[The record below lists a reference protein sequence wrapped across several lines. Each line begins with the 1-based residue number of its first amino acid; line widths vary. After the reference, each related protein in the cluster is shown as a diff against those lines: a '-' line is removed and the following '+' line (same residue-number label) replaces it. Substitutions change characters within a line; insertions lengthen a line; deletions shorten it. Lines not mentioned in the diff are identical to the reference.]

1 MNLAISSNNT
11 ANLQSS
17 SFSPSQ
23 QQALTAVIMSMV
35 AYCLQRMFSDM
46 LQSGNQPSNSPEP
59 PNDINPAPSSSPS
72 MPPSNPPSSAN
83 SGGQNGSGAGNGNG
97 NGNSGSNGS
106 DASRRGSSNGTETYN
121 GTSTT
126 TPTQSGTPTASSGT
140 PGMQGSAGSQAPL
153 PTGKVVTAP
162 PGVQN
167 KTIVVHKGEVF
178 DGKGQTYIGGPAL
191 GDGSQNEHQQP
202 LFVVEDGG
210 SLCNVHM
217 KGGGDGVHFI
227 GSGKMVNCVNE
238 DVSEDAVTID
248 GQGNREHDAGI
259 AGSSPQVGGRPKVE
273 IINCTF
279 KNASDKVVQDN
290 ASADVVMS
298 GDTVE
303 GAGKVFRTNGGH
315 TDIDTNLRVENCEF
329 NQVKEAVFRTDSPDS
344 TVTLANLTT
353 DAPNE
358 VIAPNASQ
366 ATGAKS
372 VGHKAYSG

>member
-1 MNLAISSNNT
+1 MNLAIPSSTT
-11 ANLQSS
+11 ASLQPS

-35 AYCLQRMFSDM
+35 AYCLQRMLSDM
-46 LQSGNQPSNSPEP
+46 LQAGNKPSNGPEP
-59 PNDINPAPSSSPS
+59 PNDINPTPSSSPS
-72 MPPSNPPSSAN
+72 MPPSNPPCSTN
-83 SGGQNGSGAGNGNG
+83 SGGQNGSGTGNGNG
-97 NGNSGSNGS
+97 NNGGNGS
-106 DASRRGSSNGTETYN
+106 DTSGRGSSNGTETYS
-121 GTSTT
+121 GTSTN
-126 TPTQSGTPTASSGT
+126 TPTHSATPTPTNGT
-140 PGMQGSAGSQAPL
+140 PGMPGPAGSQAPL

-162 PGVQN
+162 PGIQN
-167 KTIVVHKGEVF
+167 KPIVVHKGEVF
-178 DGKGQTYIGGPAL
+178 DGKGQTYIGGPGL

-259 AGSSPQVGGRPKVE
+259 AGCSPELSGRPKVE

-290 ASADVVMS
+290 GAADVMMS

-329 NQVKEAVFRTDSPDS
+329 NQVKEAVFRTDAPGA

-353 DAPNE
+353 DAPDE

-372 VGHKAYSG
+372 FGHKAYSG